1 LATAR
6 SISSGVV
13 TSGRVTSSDSGT
25 ATSRAFLSVNSTA
38 AATAPDASSSTPSM
52 RDWFTIVATSSS
64 VKVDAASSFGSTR
77 NRRTMWFAIQFSATM
92 SG

>member
-1 LATAR
+1 MATAR

-13 TSGRVTSSDSGT
+13 TSGSVTSCDRGT
-25 ATSRAFLSVNSTA
+25 AMSRAFLSVNSTA

-64 VKVDAASSFGSTR
+64 VNVDAASFFGSTP
-77 NRRTMWFAIQFSATM
+77 NSRTV
-92 SG
+92 